1 MHPDFLKHINAQ
13 AYINPVWDQFHTQ
26 PEIIERM
33 LSQEQYSG
41 KKNAQPTMV
50 LTQYIVESARKQ
62 RSTAEWL
69 ERVGPH
75 NGHIVVKV
83 YNKGKKYKIYR
94 LSADD
99 ENMKIQTVY
108 GPFDSKQ

>member
-1 MHPDFLKHINAQ
+1 
-13 AYINPVWDQFHTQ
+13 
-26 PEIIERM
+26 
-33 LSQEQYSG
+33 
-41 KKNAQPTMV
+41 MV

-62 RSTAEWL
+62 HSTAEWL

-83 YNKGKKYKIYR
+83 YDKGRKYKIYR